1 MSTLRLYKDFYFI
14 AHSPSNSAD
23 TYTFIDPISVSAST
37 TVYGNNT
44 IIESIVLVNESTGRY
59 YADLNPYLYSTG
71 IIYEITWQVIYVSNS
86 PLKSLKTR
94 FKLVSN
100 ITNIGSG
107 LEIQLLKQN
116 DIEIEVNSP
125 TYGIDIEIISASNT

>member
-14 AHSPSNSAD
+14 EHAPNSSAD

-37 TVYGNNT
+37 TIYGNNT
-44 IIESIVLVNESTGRY
+44 IIENIIPTNESLGRY
-59 YADLNPYLYSTG
+59 YADLNPFLYSIG
-71 IIYEITWQVIYVSNS
+71 VIYEITWQVIYVSNS
-86 PLKSLKTR
+86 PLKLLKTR

-116 DIEIEVNSP
+116 DI
-125 TYGIDIEIISASNT
+125 